1 MCRRATAEESS
12 AVFGRGSGGLG
23 SLSLSGALLGSG
35 MKALAESSSS
45 AEPSPRTSPR
55 ASAQLSRPS
64 ADSSRS
70 IDQSRRS
77 GDPLSPGRTNLS
89 LKSLS
94 ENSGEGITS
103 DFSEKAPAAEPFLG
117 EMPAPP
123 PASAPLPTL
132 NLSALGSKRTLSI
145 DPLAS
150 PRSVGF
156 ST

>member
-12 AVFGRGSGGLG
+12 AIFGRGSGGLG

-70 IDQSRRS
+70 IG

-123 PASAPLPTL
+123 RLHPDAQPLR
-132 NLSALGSKRTLSI
+132 AGIKRTFSI

-150 PRSVGF
+150 PRVTNVQG
-156 ST
+156 